1 MSEVK
6 REPVKKKLF
15 KGIAFLGA
23 GLWMLSGVITIGSIL
38 NGTVGFF
45 INIVVGVIFI
55 LIGVYVLTK
64 AVYFLKLLAEVRSL
78 ESNDRHK
85 TDIGIYRINVRL
97 EILLMLSF
105 VLSGLII
112 LSAVISRTFYE
123 GFPVFG

>member
-64 AVYFLKLLAEVRSL
+64 AVCFF
-78 ESNDRHK
+78 
-85 TDIGIYRINVRL
+85 
-97 EILLMLSF
+97 EITC
-105 VLSGLII
+105 G
-112 LSAVISRTFYE
+112 
-123 GFPVFG
+123 G